1 MCRKG
6 DMRYVDYTLVIFDNT
21 VNCFF
26 AIDILLNFFVA
37 YLDKDSNILVDD
49 HKKIAIRYISTWFI
63 FDICSTVPF
72 YDFLFIDHKESGAG
86 FKLLSMLRLW
96 HLRRVSALFAR
107 LEKDI
112 HFNNCW
118 TRYAKLISVTLFAV
132 HCAGCSNYV
141 IADRYPDTKKTWIG
155 AANPNFKE
163 DSL

>member
-1 MCRKG
+1 MENFRSTKNFIENTCASVADVAGKKCLTGKG
-6 DMRYVDYTLVIFDNT
+6 RLEAAR
-21 VNCFF
+21 NC
-26 AIDILLNFFVA
+26 
-37 YLDKDSNILVDD
+37 
-49 HKKIAIRYISTWFI
+49 HRERYISTWFI

-72 YDFLFIDHKESGAG
+72 YDFLFIDHKESGVG

-96 HLRRVSALFAR
+96 HLRRVGALFAR

-112 HFNNCW
+112 HFNYFW

-132 HCAGCSNYV
+132 HCAGCTNYV